1 MLGTSPEFRDA
12 VRAPHQHVARVEV
25 LRDGAV
31 IRTLDVHGGSVDA
44 DRSNRILRR
53 FEATVADPT
62 GELTPGDMRDLLA
75 PFGTEVRLYRGV
87 RVAVITDATD
97 VDTTP
102 EQWAEGEHINTIAH
116 SSGDLV
122 LGV

>member
-75 PFGTEVRLYRGV
+75 PFGTEVRLYRGA
-87 RVAVITDATD
+87 RIPVITDATD
-97 VDTTP
+97 VDATP